1 MVVHTCN
8 RCGKEFPKLAKLR
21 IHLGRKNP
29 CKAKLQNPTPESE
42 VIHELAP
49 EPNQLSNQKEFDE
62 IETMKEQGLW
72 EYAKRVEFKSRYR
85 TDGQFHIS
93 YVEPPLEEMTNFEE
107 VKYGDPERPHQNNLM
122 SVWQIIIPSAF
133 NPKYSFNKPLE

>member
-29 CKAKLQNPTPESE
+29 CKLKLQNPTPESE
-42 VIHELAP
+42 VIHELTP
-49 EPNQLSNQKEFDE
+49 ESNQLSNQKEFDE

-72 EYAKRVEFKSRYR
+72 EYPKKKNFKVLTKEGNYGPRY
-85 TDGQFHIS
+85 TD
-93 YVEPPLEEMTNFEE
+93 PPSEDITNFEE
-107 VKYGDPERPHQNNLM
+107 VKYGDPERPYQNKLM
-122 SVWQIIIPSAF
+122 SVWQ
-133 NPKYSFNKPLE
+133 